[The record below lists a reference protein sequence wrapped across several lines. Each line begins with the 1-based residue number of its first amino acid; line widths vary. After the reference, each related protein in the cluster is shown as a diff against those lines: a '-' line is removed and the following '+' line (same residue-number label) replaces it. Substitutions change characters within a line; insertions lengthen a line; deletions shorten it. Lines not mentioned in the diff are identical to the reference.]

1 MQKLKDGWFIV
12 LGITAFALMNSL
24 VFFTEEWMTNG
35 FSFQFCFLISVIEI
49 TLFWMTNRMLI
60 VLMRKW
66 YPTVKHTTKRV
77 LFQFFFTTLI
87 CVGLSFLLSYF
98 FDVTKFWR
106 ASLSWNDYIYQATVM
121 MFFVYIESVIY
132 ETTFYFSKWRQT
144 VMETE
149 QLKKSNLQSQLESL
163 KNQVSPHF
171 LFNSLNTLSSL
182 IEEDSQ
188 QAIKFVN
195 ELSRVYRYLLQSN
208 EKELSTLNE
217 ELDFLHAYY
226 FLLKTRFSDGIQLV
240 INIDSSVMKYLI
252 PPLTLQILVENA
264 VKHNIVSH
272 TKPLLI
278 EIELTKNNQL
288 VVKNNLQRKILNV
301 ESNGMGLA
309 NISAKF
315 RLLNQPPI
323 EIKDDEKEF
332 TVTIPLITT

>member
-12 LGITAFALMNSL
+12 FGITAFALMNSL
-24 VFFTEEWMTNG
+24 VFFTEEWMING
-35 FSFQFCFLISVIEI
+35 FSFQYCFFISIIEI

-77 LFQFFFTTLI
+77 LFQFLYTTII
-87 CVGLSFLLSYF
+87 CVGLSVLLTYYF
-98 FDVTKFWR
+98 DMTRFWG
-106 ASLSWNDYIYQATVM
+106 ASLSWKDYVYQATVM
-121 MFFVYIESVIY
+121 MFFVYIESIIY

-182 IEEDSQ
+182 IEEDAQ

-208 EKELSTLNE
+208 EKELSTLKD

-226 FLLKTRFSDGIQLV
+226 FLLKTRFSEGIQLQT
-240 INIDSSVMKYLI
+240 NIDDTVMGYLI

-264 VKHNIVSH
+264 VKHNIVSQSR
-272 TKPLLI
+272 PLLI
-278 EIELTKNNQL
+278 EIELTNDNRII
-288 VVKNNLQRKILNV
+288 VKNNLQRKTLNV
-301 ESNGMGLA
+301 ESNGMGLS

-323 EIKDDEKEF
+323 DIKDDDKEF
-332 TVTIPLITT
+332 TVTIPLLTN